1 MTLYLFLYIVRI
13 LFLDSLCFCFF
24 LMIRRTPRSTR
35 TDTLFPYTTLFLSI
49 CSRRSQL
56 VPIVIR
62 PVGFGRVG
70 PDDRLLEPRLI
81 DRRLAQPHL
90 VLPRA
95 AADDHAY
102 TRRRLAVE
110 ALEAETALPLGRLGA
125 RKSGVE
131 GKSVSARVDH
141 GGSRRN

>member
-1 MTLYLFLYIVRI
+1 M
-13 LFLDSLCFCFF
+13 
-24 LMIRRTPRSTR
+24 
-35 TDTLFPYTTLFLSI
+35 
-49 CSRRSQL
+49 RSQL

-95 AADDHAY
+95 AAEDHAY

-110 ALEAETALPLGRLGA
+110 ALEAETDLPLGRLGIPGDMQRSEEHTSELQSLMRSSYA
-125 RKSGVE
+125 VFCLKKKKQPNQEVE
-131 GKSVSARVDH
+131 NRYVQT
-141 GGSRRN
+141 

>member
-1 MTLYLFLYIVRI
+1 M
-13 LFLDSLCFCFF
+13 
-24 LMIRRTPRSTR
+24 
-35 TDTLFPYTTLFLSI
+35 
-49 CSRRSQL
+49 RSQL

-95 AADDHAY
+95 AAEDHAY

-110 ALEAETALPLGRLGA
+110 ALEAETDLPLGRLGIPGDMQA
-125 RKSGVE
+125 AHADLSDLAVPQNPRTDHLLAVEAEFPRPFVQKARFEDRKST
-131 GKSVSARVDH
+131 RLN
-141 GGSRRN
+141 SRH

>member
-1 MTLYLFLYIVRI
+1 M
-13 LFLDSLCFCFF
+13 
-24 LMIRRTPRSTR
+24 
-35 TDTLFPYTTLFLSI
+35 
-49 CSRRSQL
+49 RSQL

-81 DRRLAQPHL
+81 ERRLAQPHL

-95 AADDHAY
+95 AAEDHAY

-110 ALEAETALPLGRLGA
+110 ALDAETDLPLGRLGIPRDLQA
-125 RKSGVE
+125 APADPSERSDERPAGNACVR
-131 GKSVSARVDH
+131 A
-141 GGSRRN
+141 SRQRWSSWHSTKTQTII

>member
-1 MTLYLFLYIVRI
+1 M
-13 LFLDSLCFCFF
+13 
-24 LMIRRTPRSTR
+24 
-35 TDTLFPYTTLFLSI
+35 
-49 CSRRSQL
+49 RSQL

-95 AADDHAY
+95 AAEDHAY

-110 ALEAETALPLGRLGA
+110 ALEEETDLPLGRLGIPGDMQA
-125 RKSGVE
+125 AHRSEKHTPELQSLMRTSYAVYCVKKKKPSKRE
-131 GKSVSARVDH
+131 RITSTNK
-141 GGSRRN
+141 

>member
-1 MTLYLFLYIVRI
+1 M
-13 LFLDSLCFCFF
+13 
-24 LMIRRTPRSTR
+24 
-35 TDTLFPYTTLFLSI
+35 
-49 CSRRSQL
+49 RSQL

-95 AADDHAY
+95 AAEDPAY

-110 ALEAETALPLGRLGA
+110 APEAETDLPVGR
-125 RKSGVE
+125 SGIPGDLQAAHADLSDLAGPQNPRTAHLMDVE
-131 GKSVSARVDH
+131 AAFQ
-141 GGSRRN
+141 